1 MLNPWLLSGAL
12 LLVLAGCTVVAATTG
27 SLARRAGAQNFAT
40 LLICLV
46 LLLLAQGF
54 ARPSYSDAAL
64 VLALLGPAGTLVYAR
79 LLGPELP
86 ATTHRGR
93 FTDLAA
99 VLLTFAVVLPLCVA
113 AGPGRAAAKLLVTG
127 ILLLV
132 GNLVGSSALR
142 RPARGV
148 VVGG

>member
-1 MLNPWLLSGAL
+1 MNPWLLSGAL
-12 LLVLAGCTVVAATTG
+12 LLVPAGCAVVAASTG
-27 SLARRAGAQNFAT
+27 CLARRAGAQNFAT

-54 ARPSYSDAAL
+54 ARPSYGDAAL

-86 ATTHRGR
+86 APAHRGR

-99 VLLTFAVVLPLCVA
+99 ILLTSAVVLPLCAA
-113 AGPGRAAAKLLVTG
+113 AGAGRAAAKILVTG
-127 ILLLV
+127 ALLLA

-142 RPARGV
+142 GPVRGAV
-148 VVGG
+148 AGD